1 MKSIVLTFA
10 LALIASLS
18 FAQFPQT
25 QSPDSCCYVA
35 NDLRASIFSNTDALV
50 NVKVAKK
57 AGDKVK
63 IRVKEDNKVLYTKNY
78 KSYELVD
85 LQYDISQFPEGNY
98 TFELV
103 QNNRVV
109 FSKIIEHDPHAEQL
123 AQR

>member
-35 NDLRASIFSNTDALV
+35 NDLRASIFSANDALV

>member
-1 MKSIVLTFA
+1 MKSIVLTFT
-10 LALIASLS
+10 LAIIASFS

-35 NDLRASIFSNTDALV
+35 NDLRASIFAGTDALV

-63 IRVKEDNKVLYTKNY
+63 IRVKEDNKVLYSKNY

-85 LQYDISQFPEGNY
+85 LQYDISQFPEGRY

-109 FSKIIEHDPHAEQL
+109 NWRNVNPPFS
-123 AQR
+123 RYFC